1 VVRTANF
8 GAFVEILPGVDGLV
22 PISQLADYH
31 VPSVEDVVQLG
42 DEIMVMVTNID
53 NEGKIRLSRLAVL
66 EGWTLEEARQNDR
79 RPSGGQRRGGGRS
92 EGGNRGRRNDG
103 GNRNRR
109 R

>member
-1 VVRTANF
+1 LTEEAIPGKIYTGKVVRTADF
-8 GAFVEILPGVDGLV
+8 GAFVEILPG
-22 PISQLADYH
+22 
-31 VPSVEDVVQLG
+31 VVQLG

-92 EGGNRGRRNDG
+92 GGGNRNRRNDG
-103 GNRNRR
+103 GNRDRR